1 MTKRLS
7 LVVTYDTDTGTLV
20 VDNDVLSILFPEGS
34 CWDVEGEG
42 WLEEPDLL
50 NDVTERL
57 IARLSNVE
65 QLSARQV
72 SAPTKF
78 IELALNI
85 IDPDGAWDPE
95 ATLEFGDAARVYLS
109 EYPLSSWEIEGAF
122 NLAAQFV
129 HDWALGKVRVV
140 DGMSY
145 EIDGTAPRAA
155 FAPLPSTRVTEREL
169 DATSSDDCSSEFGSD
184 GWQERTT
191 LETHDPLSGTPL
203 RMIWGEFEG
212 VPTLA
217 LFVGEDE
224 DPVLIDRSALQI
236 AVDHGR
242 ETIINVKGPV
252 LSFRSNADREFEG
265 IHLDIDLGPDFE

>member
-7 LVVTYDTDTGTLV
+7 LLVTYDTDTGTLV
-20 VDNDVLSILFPEGS
+20 VDNEALSILFPGGS
-34 CWDVEGEG
+34 CWDVDAEC
-42 WLEEPDLL
+42 WLDERELL

-57 IARLSNVE
+57 VARLRDDGPG
-65 QLSARQV
+65 LARQL

-95 ATLEFGDAARVYLS
+95 DTLEFGDAARVYLS

-145 EIDGTAPRAA
+145 EIDSIKPRATFKPA
-155 FAPLPSTRVTEREL
+155 SASNQVAGELSLTSTDEL
-169 DATSSDDCSSEFGSD
+169 ANEFDSEE
-184 GWQERTT
+184 WQERTS
-191 LETHDPLSGTPL
+191 LETHDPLSGTTL

-217 LFVGEDE
+217 LFVGQDE
-224 DPVLIDRSALQI
+224 EPILIDRSALQI
-236 AVDHGR
+236 AIDHAWEATKDG
-242 ETIINVKGPV
+242 EVPPLT
-252 LSFRSNADREFEG
+252 FRSNANREFEG
-265 IHLDIDLGPDFE
+265 IDLDIDLGPEW